1 MKKTFISIYRF
12 YVEGFKNMTWG
23 KQLWLLIIIK
33 LIVLFAI
40 LRFFFFKP
48 VLADKNEE
56 QKIEF
61 VFRELSILD

>member
-1 MKKTFISIYRF
+1 MRKTLNDIYRL
-12 YVEGFKNMTWG
+12 YAEGFKNMTWG

-33 LIVLFAI
+33 LIVLFVI

-56 QKIEF
+56 QKIEY

>member
-1 MKKTFISIYRF
+1 MKKTLKNIYNL
-12 YVEGFKNMTWG
+12 YADGFKNMTWG

-33 LIVLFAI
+33 LIVLFAV

-48 VLADKNEE
+48 VLADKNDE
-56 QKIEF
+56 QKIEH